1 MFVFLKRMTSISKQL
16 EQILPSSKIKAK
28 LIDRHAFAA
37 DAGFYYLLP
46 QAVVQPDSVEEIKQL
61 FAFAHQH
68 TIPLTFR
75 TGGTSLSGQSITD
88 GILVDLSRNWKKI
101 EPLNNGEQ
109 IKTQPAAIGGHV
121 NHSLKKFQKKMG
133 PDPASITAAM
143 MGGILSNN
151 SSGMCCGVTFN
162 SYHTLESIRFVL
174 PNGNEYN
181 TATKEDY
188 QRFEK
193 EDKQIADGILKLR
206 TEVLSNDALVQ
217 KIRTKYKIKNTVGYS
232 INAFLDYEHP
242 LDILSHL
249 LIGGE
254 GTLAF
259 IAEAVLHTIP
269 DKRYKTTG
277 LLFFDSPVSAA
288 ENIPL
293 LKSTNAEALELM
305 DRPALRSIEHLDY
318 CPDVIKSLPE
328 GATAILCEY
337 QSTTE
342 EELDSLFASAQTII
356 SQLPLLAKVDFT
368 TDEYQQQ
375 KFWKLRKGMYPSVAA
390 VRAKGTTA
398 MLEDVA
404 MPLENLGKAVT
415 DLQSLFQKYK
425 YHNAIIFG
433 HAKEGN
439 LHFLITQPVNTTEET
454 KVFEQFNDELAELII
469 KKYNGSLKAEHGT
482 GRQIAPYVKDE
493 WGTDAYHIMQSLKTL
508 IDPKNILNPGVII
521 NADDKCHLKNLKT
534 MPVVEEE
541 VDKCVECGYCENRC
555 PSRDFTMT
563 PRQRIQV
570 RRSLQ
575 RLKAEGNSTD
585 YNQLIDEY
593 QFNGM
598 DTCAVDGMCA
608 TDCPVNINTGELIKR
623 LRRENHSASA
633 NKMAMRVAKNFSAV
647 ERLVKMA
654 LYSGNAF
661 NFITGGKGM
670 YFITSSIKKIVPSF
684 PLWIKSLSKPVSIKA
699 NETDDADAVYFP
711 TCITRMMGAD
721 KENAKPISEVIQS
734 VCSKAGVK
742 LFIAQNNNGVCC
754 GQLFSSKGFIPAYT
768 HTVNQTIDLLWQRTK
783 QGKLPI
789 LMDVTSCT
797 YSLQHAEPY
806 LSEENKQRY
815 QQMQFVDSIDFAAD
829 YLLPKL
835 KAKNQKSKIV
845 FHPVCTTHKMNN
857 MHKLKK
863 IGEHCS
869 HEAVVPFNSGCCGM
883 AGDRGFYYPSLTS
896 AATKNEATE
905 VNSSNYDGYYSS
917 GKTCEMS
924 LYDATGKNYQSIFY
938 LLDECC

>member
-1 MFVFLKRMTSISKQL
+1 MPDISKQL
-16 EQILPSSKIKAK
+16 EQILPSHKIKSK

-46 QAVVQPDSVEEIKQL
+46 QAIVQPSTIEEIKRL
-61 FAFAHQH
+61 FTFAHQH
-68 TIPLTFR
+68 KTSLTFR
-75 TGGTSLSGQSITD
+75 AAGTSLSGQSITD

-101 EPLNNGEQ
+101 QPLNNGEQ
-109 IKTQPAAIGGHV
+109 IAVQPAAIGAHV
-121 NHSLKKFQKKMG
+121 NHALKKFQKKIG

-151 SSGMCCGVTFN
+151 SSGMCCGVQFN
-162 SYHTLESIRFVL
+162 SYHTLDSIHFVL

-181 TATKEDY
+181 TANKVDY
-188 QRFEK
+188 QRFEATDK
-193 EDKQIADGILKLR
+193 EISQGILQLKKQI
-206 TEVLSNDALVQ
+206 LSKDALVQ

-242 LDILSHL
+242 LDILAHL

-277 LLFFDSPVSAA
+277 LLFFDSPVTAA
-288 ENIPL
+288 QKIPL

-305 DRPALRSIEHLDY
+305 DRSALHSIEHLDY
-318 CPDVIKSLPE
+318 CPEEIKSLPE
-328 GATAILCEY
+328 NATAILCEF

-342 EELDSLFASAQTII
+342 EELNNLFASAQMII
-356 SQLPLLAKVDFT
+356 NQLPVLAKVDFT
-368 TDEYQQQ
+368 KDENKQQQ
-375 KFWKLRKGMYPSVAA
+375 LWKLRKGLYPSVAA
-390 VRAKGTTA
+390 VRTKGTTA

-404 MPLENLGKAVT
+404 VPLEHMGNAVT
-415 DLQSLFQKYK
+415 DLQTLFKKYN

-454 KVFEQFNDELAELII
+454 KVFEQLNDELAELII

-493 WGTDAYHIMQSLKTL
+493 WGEDAYKIMQLLKTL
-508 IDPKNILNPGVII
+508 IDPQNILNPGVII
-521 NADDKCHLKNLKT
+521 NADEKCHLKNLKT

-555 PSRDFTMT
+555 PSRDYTMT

-570 RRSLQ
+570 RRSMQ
-575 RLKAEGNSTD
+575 RLKAEGNSID
-585 YNQLIDEY
+585 YQQLINEY

-633 NKMAMRVAKNFSAV
+633 NNMALRIAKNFGAV
-647 ERLVKMA
+647 ERLVKAA

-661 NFITGGKGM
+661 NFISGGKGM
-670 YFITSSIKKIVPSF
+670 YFITSTLKKIFPST
-684 PLWIKSLSKPVSIKA
+684 PLWTKSLSKPVFIKG
-699 NETDDADAVYFP
+699 NETDDADIVYFP

-721 KENAKPISEVIQS
+721 KENSKPISEVIQS
-734 VCSKAGVK
+734 VCNKAGLK
-742 LFIAQNNNGVCC
+742 LFIAQNNTGVCC

-768 HTVNQTIDLLWQRTK
+768 HTVNQTIELLWQRTK
-783 QGKLPI
+783 QGKLPV

-797 YSLQHAEPY
+797 YSLQHSEPY
-806 LSEENKQRY
+806 LTEENKQRFH
-815 QQMQFVDSIDFAAD
+815 QLNFVDSIDFAAD
-829 YLLPKL
+829 HLLPKL
-835 KAKNQKSKIV
+835 NVRNPKSKIV
-845 FHPVCTTHKMNN
+845 FHPVCTTQKMNN
-857 MHKLKK
+857 VHKLKK

-869 HEAVVPFNSGCCGM
+869 KEAVIPFNSGCCGM
-883 AGDRGFYYPSLTS
+883 AGDRGFYYPSLTT
-896 AATKNEATE
+896 AATKTEATE